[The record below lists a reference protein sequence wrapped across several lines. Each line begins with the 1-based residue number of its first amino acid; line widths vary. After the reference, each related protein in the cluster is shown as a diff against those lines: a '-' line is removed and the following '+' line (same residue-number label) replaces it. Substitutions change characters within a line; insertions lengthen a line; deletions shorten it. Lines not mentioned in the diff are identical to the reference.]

1 MIFLQSRRAHTSS
14 CTRHADV
21 TAHDTHDIESA
32 RRTHAIAHATPHR
45 ARMQPPAPAATS
57 SPAAT
62 ATASPAATATAA
74 TATPSLTPKRRTRR
88 TSNHAVSP
96 PLDKLSEKP
105 KLEACRAKDGGGR
118 EETRRVRRPHP
129 APAALPVGSRRVA
142 NDAGARRGFETR
154 SSCSHLSASETAG
167 AKRRS
172 ESSATPRWRQ
182 HLRTT
187 GSERD
192 GERLRARGGLRLQQQ
207 SQATR
212 EQQPAREQP
221 WQAQAKAGVVKTG
234 SVPHADVKR
243 KIRALAGGAGDCHA
257 VCFAA
262 GRLLRGILALA
273 DG

>member
-1 MIFLQSRRAHTSS
+1 MKKKYSFSSIQQKLARAQSSSSFPSSSSTVIRARTSP
-14 CTRHADV
+14 D

-32 RRTHAIAHATPHR
+32 RRTHAIAHATPHG

-142 NDAGARRGFETR
+142 NDTR
-154 SSCSHLSASETAG
+154 WC
-167 AKRRS
+167 
-172 ESSATPRWRQ
+172 
-182 HLRTT
+182 
-187 GSERD
+187 
-192 GERLRARGGLRLQQQ
+192 
-207 SQATR
+207 
-212 EQQPAREQP
+212 
-221 WQAQAKAGVVKTG
+221 
-234 SVPHADVKR
+234 
-243 KIRALAGGAGDCHA
+243 
-257 VCFAA
+257 AA
-262 GRLLRGILALA
+262 WV
-273 DG
+273 